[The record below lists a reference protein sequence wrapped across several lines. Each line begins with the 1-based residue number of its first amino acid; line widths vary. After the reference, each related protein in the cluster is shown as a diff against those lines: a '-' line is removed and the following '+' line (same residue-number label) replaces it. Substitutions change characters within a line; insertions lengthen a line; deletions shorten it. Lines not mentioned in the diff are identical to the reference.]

1 MNIPGVNLMNLALSV
16 IGTKQVTWRQF
27 HARTQNALGNWVVQ
41 YKPDQILTGS
51 WQSDPTDRVK
61 ELGYDSSKNYRR
73 FYVSAPVEGVNRGA
87 SPDLLITDG
96 RKYEVVSTDDW
107 SVQDGW
113 VAILCVDIGPDT

>member
-1 MNIPGVNLMNLALSV
+1 MNIPGVNLMNIALSV
-16 IGTKQVTWRQF
+16 IGQKQVVWRQF

-73 FYVSAPVEGVNRGA
+73 FYVSAPVDGVNRGT

-113 VAILCVDIGPDT
+113 VAILCVDIGPAT